1 MTSVSFSA
9 HPDIHNK
16 PATWEPRFGSNWY
29 AVAGTL
35 DNLRDRIAQGDAFI
49 AASMSSG
56 HRTSAAFESADL
68 AVVDVDYGLTTAQL
82 LDHPLTKHACFGY
95 TTPSHDPANGKYR
108 FRVLFK
114 LPERVTDPDLYK
126 AIVTILT
133 RALGGDESCKD
144 PCRIWY
150 GNSNGEQLVWSPDTV
165 LPEELITDASTLAER
180 SKLLYDPDAPEADAN
195 SIARAIHVLEQ
206 VIAPTCDGERDK
218 FLRVSAAAKAGGSE
232 VFPAWSDW
240 ASRGHHGSGSK
251 RSQSSERWW
260 NGLTGSSLGTLFF
273 FAGEADPQWRDKL
286 PEELRVSDGYTPG
299 RTATY
304 AGYSMEDFMGD
315 GDEAPTKEAIYG
327 LFDPEQPW
335 AKTVIPAAP
344 PAGHA
349 DADFEGDPDSVRD
362 PSTTLQGKPGRGKKA
377 DPIDVV
383 MGRIRNLYPGLRLN
397 LVTQRLEFGPKDNPQ
412 LIHDPSTTYIRVSR
426 GTGELYPKTMVADL
440 MHLVGFEQRSN
451 PVIGYLEGALAR
463 EKPCPYFDR
472 LGSELLG
479 LSKEE
484 TENPMLPNGQRLGDV
499 VIKRFLIGAVARVLD
514 PGCTMDWMPILIGP
528 QNLGKTTFFN
538 YLAPEL
544 HGNDGAWVT
553 TLQQGITQIKEKP
566 HILHSGWIVIL
577 DEVERYFQRRY
588 VEELKNLVSVRSD
601 YSAKKYQNEQLFPRS
616 FVLAGATNNRD
627 IFQDPTGNRRFLP
640 IVVVGKIPAREN
652 RRLLTIDL
660 DGLRRDRDSI
670 WAAAYQ
676 AHLEG
681 ESHLFTSYELEMISG
696 YLSGFTADSPV
707 EAQVLIELTRS
718 TAGHHHGRRYT
729 TLSEIC
735 RGLNI
740 PIDRQ
745 NSLKVSIT
753 DALKRAG
760 WTMKQIRVFGKL
772 NRVWLEPERT
782 VRANSE
788 SVLDGVKPDEW
799 ANP

>member
-1 MTSVSFSA
+1 MTSICFSA

-16 PATWEPRFGSNWY
+16 PAEWEPRFGVNWY

-35 DNLRDRIAQGDAFI
+35 EDLRDRVAQGDAFI
-49 AASMSSG
+49 AAAMTSG
-56 HRTSAAFESADL
+56 KRTSAAFESSSL
-68 AVVDVDYGLTTAQL
+68 AVVDVDYGLTSDQL
-82 LDHPLTKHACFGY
+82 RAHPLTAHACLVY
-95 TTPSHDPANGKYR
+95 TTPSHNPEAGLHR
-108 FRVLFK
+108 FRVLFN
-114 LPERVTDPDLYK
+114 LPERITDPDLYK

-150 GNSNGEQLVWSPDTV
+150 GNSAGEQLIWNPEMI
-165 LPEELITDASTLAER
+165 LPGELITDAHTLAEK
-180 SKLLYDPDAPEADAN
+180 SKVLYDPDAPEADAN
-195 SIARAIHVLEQ
+195 SIARAIFVLEQ
-206 VIAPTCDGERDK
+206 VIEPLSDGGNRDK
-218 FLRVSAAAKAGGSE
+218 YLRISAAAKSGGSE

-240 ASRGHHGSGSK
+240 ASRCHHGSGSK
-251 RSQSSERWW
+251 KHQSSERWW
-260 NGLTGSSLGTLFF
+260 NGLTGTSLGTLFF
-273 FAGEADPQWRDKL
+273 FASEDDPHWRDKL

-299 RTATY
+299 RTSTY
-304 AGYSMEDFMGD
+304 AGYAMEDFMGD
-315 GDEAPTKEAIYG
+315 PEEAPTKEAIYG
-327 LFDPEQPW
+327 LFDPNQPW
-335 AKTVIPAAP
+335 AKTVKPEAP

-362 PSTTLQGKPGRGKKA
+362 PSTTPKRGPGRPKKS

-383 MGRIRNLYPGLRLN
+383 MGRLRNLYPGLRLN

-412 LIHDPSTTYIRVSR
+412 EIHDPSTTYLRVSR
-426 GTGELYPKTMVADL
+426 GTGELFPKTMVADL

-451 PVIGYLEGALAR
+451 PVINYLESALAR
-463 EKPCPYFDR
+463 EQPCPYFDR
-472 LGSELLG
+472 IGSELLG
-479 LSKEE
+479 LSEDD
-484 TENPMLPNGQRLGDV
+484 TENPTLPNGQRLGDV

-544 HGNDGAWVT
+544 PNGGGNDWVT

-566 HILHSGWIVIL
+566 HILHSGWLVIL

-601 YSAKKYQNEQLFPRS
+601 YSAKKYQNEQRFPRN

-660 DGLRRDRDSI
+660 DRLRQDRDSI

-676 AHLEG
+676 AYLEG
-681 ESHLFTSYELEMISG
+681 ESHLFTSYELEMIAG
-696 YLSGFTADSPV
+696 YLSGFTADSPI
-707 EAQVLIELTRS
+707 EAQVLKELTIS
-718 TAGHHHGRRYT
+718 CAGHHNGRRYT

-735 RGLNI
+735 RA
-740 PIDRQ
+740 
-745 NSLKVSIT
+745 LKVPIESQNNLQRPIT

-760 WTMKQIRVFGKL
+760 WEMKQIRIYEKL
-772 NRVWLEPERT
+772 TRVWLSP
-782 VRANSE
+782 
-788 SVLDGVKPDEW
+788 
-799 ANP
+799 